1 MSERWK
7 FQLKVGIFWGLF
19 MIVFMTLMDW
29 KEKPILTE
37 VTLPK
42 FYVKLAIYLLVGIF
56 GLGYFNW
63 KEKEKQEKKNQ

>member
-7 FQLKVGIFWGLF
+7 YQLKTGIFWGLF
-19 MIVFMTLMDW
+19 MIVAMTLFEW

-37 VTLPK
+37 ITSPK
-42 FYVKLAIYLLVGIF
+42 FYLKFAIYLLVGIF

-63 KEKEKQEKKNQ
+63 KAKKKQETNQ

>member
-7 FQLKVGIFWGLF
+7 YQLKTGIFWGLF
-19 MIVFMTLMDW
+19 MIIFMTIINW
-29 KEKPILTE
+29 REKPIMTE

-42 FYVKLAIYLLVGIF
+42 FYVKLAIYLIVGIF

-63 KEKEKQEKKNQ
+63 KALKKQEDKKE